1 MWSPTNHHD
10 RMSSVPIK
18 PCDIVILM
26 FIDERK
32 RHLVYRFLSKLV
44 VLLYLVNG
52 LQLSKVN

>member
-18 PCDIVILM
+18 ACDIVIM

-32 RHLVYRFLSKLV
+32 HQLVYRFLSKLV

-52 LQLSKVN
+52 LHLSKVN